1 MSDTNRKTGGW
12 APHQTGPMT
21 YAEAADYVVATDPTY
36 AVTTAVIRGIEYKVF
51 KNVPDNVH
59 GLLEL
64 GRAAHDDGKAHYL
77 LYEGERWTFDEFRRD
92 VYRLAKALS
101 SEFGVTKGTRVALC
115 SRNCPEMLM
124 AILAISSLGGVTIF
138 LNSWWTTPELD
149 YAIGDSGASLI
160 LADGQRCERLLPIK
174 DKRKLTLLC
183 QRDPC
188 PDYAVNFH
196 TMLDRITEADPPTVV
211 VEPEDDFAVMY
222 SSGTTG
228 QPKGVILTHRGTVN
242 AVYCGSMLDE
252 TGPLMAPSP
261 PPPPEYRNSVTI
273 VTPLFHVTATHPCFF
288 WSLISGAA
296 LTVFPKWDAE
306 KVVATIRDEN
316 ITRFISVPTQS
327 MDLMEAARRMG
338 ETLPSLFLIN
348 SGGAKRPA
356 SQVEPLAKAFPHTRI
371 GSAWGMT
378 ETNILGILGSGPTY
392 IARPDSTG
400 RLIPPLQDVR
410 FLDDEGNDVPPGEV
424 GELTLKSCCVMR
436 GYLNKPAETA
446 AVFQDGWL
454 RTGDLARMD
463 EEGFIYIVDRK
474 KDTIIRG
481 GENIACLEVDGALH
495 QHPDIQQACVFSIP
509 DERFGEIVG
518 AGILL
523 KPGCSL
529 TADDI
534 TAFLKPKLA
543 AFKIPVRYWFLTEAL
558 PLGHTHKVDRRALRA
573 LCLAKDEKA
582 RA

>member
-1 MSDTNRKTGGW
+1 MSETCRKTGGW
-12 APHQTGPMT
+12 APHQTEPMT
-21 YAEAADYVVATDPTY
+21 YEEAANYVISTDPTY
-36 AVTTAVIRGIEYKVF
+36 EVTTALIGGLEYKVF
-51 KNVPDNVH
+51 KNVPENVH
-59 GLLEL
+59 GLMEV
-64 GRAAHDDGKAHYL
+64 GRMAHDGGKAHYL
-77 LYEGERWTFDEFRRD
+77 LFEGERWTFDEFRRD
-92 VYRLAKALS
+92 VYRLAKVLS
-101 SEFGVTKGTRVALC
+101 SDFGVTKGTRVALC

-149 YAIGDSGASLI
+149 YAIGDSEAALV
-160 LADGQRCERLLPIK
+160 LADGPRCENLEPIK

-183 QRDPC
+183 QRDAC
-188 PDYAVNFH
+188 PDYALNLHSF
-196 TMLDRITEADPPTVV
+196 LDRVTDAQPPSVIV
-211 VEPEDDFAVMY
+211 RPEDDFAIMY

-242 AVYCGSMLDE
+242 AVYSGKMLDE

-261 PPPPEYRNSVTI
+261 PPPPQFRHSVTI

-306 KVVATIRDEN
+306 KVVEAIRDEN
-316 ITRFISVPTQS
+316 ITRFIGVPTQT
-327 MDLMEAARRMG
+327 MDLMDAARRMG

-356 SQVEPLAKAFPHTRI
+356 SQVERLALAFPHTRI

-378 ETNILGILGSGPTY
+378 ETNVLGILGSGPAY
-392 IARPDSTG
+392 LARPDSTG
-400 RLIPPLQDVR
+400 RLIPPLQEVR
-410 FLDDEGNDVPPGEV
+410 FLDDDGNDVAPGEV

-446 AVFQDGWL
+446 AVLRDGWL

-474 KDTIIRG
+474 KDMIIRG

-495 QHPDIQQACVFSIP
+495 QHPDIEQACVFSVP
-509 DERFGEIVG
+509 DERLGEIVG
-518 AGILL
+518 AGIVL
-523 KPGCSL
+523 KPGR
-529 TADDI
+529 TTTGEEIA
-534 TAFLKPKLA
+534 AFLKGRLA
-543 AFKIPVRYWFLTEAL
+543 PFKIPVRYWFMDQAL
-558 PLGHTHKVDRRALRA
+558 PIGYTHKVDRRALRA
-573 LCLAKDEKA
+573 LCLARDEA
-582 RA
+582 GRS